1 VCEKLLKENALI
13 GNNFQNSIKT
23 LKICLNCGYR
33 QKNEEDQSV
42 IVLSN
47 ETEEYAKQLSV
58 TLKVI
63 YIYDGDQYRKY
74 EVRLNAGEYSYHEVI
89 NKIREKV

>member
-1 VCEKLLKENALI
+1 MLKENALI

-47 ETEEYAKQLSV
+47 ETEEYAK
-58 TLKVI
+58 
-63 YIYDGDQYRKY
+63 
-74 EVRLNAGEYSYHEVI
+74 
-89 NKIREKV
+89 

>member
-1 VCEKLLKENALI
+1 M
-13 GNNFQNSIKT
+13 
-23 LKICLNCGYR
+23 
-33 QKNEEDQSV
+33 
-42 IVLSN
+42 
-47 ETEEYAKQLSV
+47 SV